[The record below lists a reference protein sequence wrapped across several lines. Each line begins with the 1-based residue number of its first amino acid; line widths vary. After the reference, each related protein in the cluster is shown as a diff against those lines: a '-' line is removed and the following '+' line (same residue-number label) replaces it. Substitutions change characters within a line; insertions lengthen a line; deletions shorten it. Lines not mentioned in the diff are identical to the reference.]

1 MRFLGP
7 LPLTWARFTP
17 SSRAN
22 LRTEGEACG
31 RLRRGTSASA
41 KDAVGDVRSGA
52 TDAMEDGAEAGAGA
66 AAALGAASAGAGAG
80 VGAGAAAAGAA
91 AWGAPPVASTTR
103 ISAPWETLSPS
114 LTLISLTTPPT
125 EAGISME
132 ALSDSTVIRLCSA
145 WMVSPTLTRISMTS
159 TASKSP
165 MSGTTTGCSPP
176 EVAGA
181 AAAADAGAGAGAAV
195 GAGAAAPAAAEAD
208 AAGPVAAPD
217 ASTSRMSAPSLT
229 LSPSLTLTALTT
241 PPCEAG

>member
-1 MRFLGP
+1 RFAPDIFLMRDRGFVWISPNLAKSTLGQPSTLKPPSADTVEPTGLAPPVARACFTSARTSSTVMRFLGP

-165 MSGTTTGCSPP
+165 MSGTTTG
-176 EVAGA
+176 
-181 AAAADAGAGAGAAV
+181 
-195 GAGAAAPAAAEAD
+195 
-208 AAGPVAAPD
+208 
-217 ASTSRMSAPSLT
+217 
-229 LSPSLTLTALTT
+229 
-241 PPCEAG
+241 